1 MKKIIVIIMVLCFA
15 NVFSQ
20 SISPQVI
27 NSAGGGGTVG
37 STGVEVYYNIGEPL
51 VSTIGNGTD
60 VITQGFL
67 QPDIVGK
74 FGLTVTMFST
84 NVSCADKTDGTI
96 GVLATIGGVTNTSAY
111 DISYYWS
118 PDTICQGAA
127 NTCSLVSNLAA
138 GNYSLMVVSHYIG
151 GGATIPN
158 DTVRIKNIV
167 INGNSEP
174 CIINV
179 YNGISPNGD
188 GNNDFFYINN
198 IDQFPDNNVQVYNR
212 WGQKL
217 FETDHYDNVSNV
229 WRGTAKSSDQVAPA
243 GTYFYIVDLKN
254 GSKPIKGWLEL
265 TNSK

>member
-1 MKKIIVIIMVLCFA
+1 MKKILILNLMIFSLLCK
-15 NVFSQ
+15 SQ

-27 NSAGGGGTVG
+27 NSAGGGGQVG
-37 STGVEVYYNIGEPL
+37 SSNVEVYYNIGEPI
-51 VSTIGNGTD
+51 VSTISNSSN

-74 FGLTVTMFST
+74 FGLTVTTFST
-84 NVSCADKTDGTI
+84 NVTCADKTDGTI
-96 GVLATIGGVTNTSAY
+96 GVIATIGGTTNQSAY
-111 DISYYWS
+111 NISYYWN
-118 PDTICQGAA
+118 PDTLCQGAA
-127 NTCSLVSNLAA
+127 STCTLVTGLVA
-138 GNYSLMVVSHYIG
+138 GNYSLMVVSHYTG
-151 GGATIPN
+151 VGTIPD
-158 DTVRIKNIV
+158 DTVRVQNII
-167 INGNSEP
+167 INGNAEP

-198 IDQFPDNNVQVYNR
+198 IDRFPDNNVEVYNR

-217 FETDHYDNVSNV
+217 FETDHYDNQTNA
-229 WRGTAKSSDQVAPA
+229 WRGTTKEGSQTAPA
-243 GTYFYIVDLKN
+243 GTYFYIIDLGN